1 MELLSVG
8 KDWATSLS
16 CIGEGNG
23 NQLLCSCLENPRDQ
37 GAWWAAIYGSHRV
50 RYDWSNLTATAAA
63 SSVKSPAYPSR
74 CIHGLSAYLCL
85 HPIFH
90 PFPCWVSVPLCTY
103 SAFGDKKGERL
114 VIKLATSKYPILLQ
128 CTHVCLLTNF
138 STRPPKWSFVQ
149 KEQKMSQSNLWGLT
163 GTKKQLKEKKWK
175 C

>member
-1 MELLSVG
+1 MTEWLHFHFSF
-8 KDWATSLS
+8 S
-16 CIGEGNG
+16 CIGERNG
-23 NQLLCSCLENPRDQ
+23 NPLQGSCLENLRDG
-37 GAWWAAIYGSHRV
+37 GAWWAAVYGSHRV
-50 RYDWSNLTATAAA
+50 RHDRSDLAAAVA
-63 SSVKSPAYPSR
+63 SSVKSCAYPSR

-90 PFPCWVSVPLCTY
+90 PFPCWVSVASCTY

-149 KEQKMSQSNLWGLT
+149 KEQKMSQGNLWGLT